1 MKKIAKICERAIDFL
16 VFSIPYIL
24 TLLIA
29 PIIVYLLIL
38 YSRTVI
44 IFIDKLLK

>member
-1 MKKIAKICERAIDFL
+1 MKKIAKQGIDFL
-16 VFSIPYIL
+16 VFSFPYIL

-29 PIIVYLLIL
+29 PIIVYLLVL
-38 YSRTVI
+38 YSITVV